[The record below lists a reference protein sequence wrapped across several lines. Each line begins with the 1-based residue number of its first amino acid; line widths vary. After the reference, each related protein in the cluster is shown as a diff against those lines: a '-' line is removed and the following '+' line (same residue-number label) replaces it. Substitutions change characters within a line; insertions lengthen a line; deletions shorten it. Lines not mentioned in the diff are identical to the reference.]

1 MALQALRKIA
11 AEISSADFFT
21 IMVDEATNV
30 ANILQLTL
38 CIR

>member
-1 MALQALRKIA
+1 MALQALQKIA
-11 AEISSADFFT
+11 AEIISADFFT

-30 ANILQLTL
+30 ANISKLTL